1 MCKRREER
9 VLRTGAGEAEG
20 GVGGELARVDAEQ
33 RRVGVGVARRRE
45 LEGPGAHFL
54 RLRAGAVAALAADG
68 DLDLQRP
75 GVDVG
80 QLAAAGPALGHRL
93 GVADHAVGRAA
104 VHRARA
110 LDHMALGPAAAVG
123 PDGDIIGSI
132 MKVGRE
138 AAAGDAE
145 ALRAQ
150 RAA

>member
-110 LDHMALGPAAAVG
+110 LDHMALGPAADV
-123 PDGDIIGSI
+123 
-132 MKVGRE
+132 
-138 AAAGDAE
+138 
-145 ALRAQ
+145 
-150 RAA
+150 